1 MKNRPMTPEL
11 LARCIDCALGRR
23 PCELRLTN
31 LRMLDVMNGRIIEN
45 AEIFVDNGVIIDAGS
60 ECRARSQQVLDLK
73 GGTGRSGIY

>member
-11 LARCIDCALGRR
+11 LARRIDCVLGRR
-23 PCELRLTN
+23 PCELKLTN

-45 AEIFVDNGVIIDAGS
+45 AEIFIDNGVIIDAGR